1 VLARD
6 EFTQAMKALGLRATE
21 AEYNKL
27 FDEYDIDKSGEIDL
41 VRTCCMHM
49 NASSHVL
56 ACCSLTSLIAYINA
70 HCDAARLPHTRVCM
84 FKGYASQRRST
95 LSLRLF
101 ALNAMRVEEPL
112 KLCV

>member
-1 VLARD
+1 MSVFLCVCVCVCVCVRARDCQAFNKFDSDGSGVLARD

-49 NASSHVL
+49 NETSHVL
-56 ACCSLTSLIAYINA
+56 ACCSLTSLITYINA
-70 HCDAARLPHTRVCM
+70 H
-84 FKGYASQRRST
+84 
-95 LSLRLF
+95 
-101 ALNAMRVEEPL
+101 
-112 KLCV
+112 